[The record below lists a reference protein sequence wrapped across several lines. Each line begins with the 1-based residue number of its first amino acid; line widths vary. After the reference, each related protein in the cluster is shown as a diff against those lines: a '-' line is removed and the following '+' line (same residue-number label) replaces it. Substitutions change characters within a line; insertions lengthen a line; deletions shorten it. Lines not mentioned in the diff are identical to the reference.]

1 MWMGIRKGIEM
12 GTGWDGT
19 GIGCGNGMGTGYG
32 DGMGRDIET
41 GLGILRRDSGWALAG
56 REQDYT

>member
-41 GLGILRRDSGWALAG
+41 GLGILRRDSGF
-56 REQDYT
+56 